1 MPHSGTGTPDS
12 ADRGIGRAAG
22 PARVGDPGR
31 RMLGPGLPA
40 QPVIHFALG
49 RRQVT
54 MTDRNEQS
62 VINSLQSAHIAD
74 YESVGSE
81 YRSAP
86 EGAQILQFGRLDRV
100 K

>member
-1 MPHSGTGTPDS
+1 MVIRLLDLCSTPTHW
-12 ADRGIGRAAG
+12 ADIGLARPVAARGL
-22 PARVGDPGR
+22 RV
-31 RMLGPGLPA
+31 
-40 QPVIHFALG
+40 QPVIHSAIG
-49 RRQVT
+49 RWHVT

-100 K
+100 T